1 MKIINLIPPLP
12 AYPILTSRI
21 KNNIDY
27 VVDYYQRRDEL
38 ASNGI
43 RVPKFLFKNTWPDTQ
58 HVEEIIRYVS
68 FRTGLIIFKVDRAFN
83 ILMERKSIETI
94 SEYLESIPKNG
105 YLIYLKYLKGL
116 EIHNDYFLLEELM
129 EDSNNLVIATGRT
142 CFYNKGFE
150 LVDTNTLGIEEE
162 EVVSLITSSLES
174 SLCIDVKQ
182 EVIEEKVRLLF
193 NKFKSVLVGKESV
206 IDMGAVSEGINT
218 IKKSMYELHRQTRN

>member
-58 HVEEIIRYVS
+58 HVEDIIRYVS

-105 YLIYLKYLKGL
+105 YLIYLKGL

-129 EDSNNLVIATGRT
+129 EDNNNLVIATGRT

-174 SLCIDVKQ
+174 NLCIDVKQ
-182 EVIEEKVRLLF
+182 EVIEEVRLLF
-193 NKFKSVLVGKESV
+193 NEFKSVLVRKDSADGV
-206 IDMGAVSEGINT
+206 IDMGAVSEGINK
-218 IKKSMYELHRQTRN
+218 IKKSMYELYR